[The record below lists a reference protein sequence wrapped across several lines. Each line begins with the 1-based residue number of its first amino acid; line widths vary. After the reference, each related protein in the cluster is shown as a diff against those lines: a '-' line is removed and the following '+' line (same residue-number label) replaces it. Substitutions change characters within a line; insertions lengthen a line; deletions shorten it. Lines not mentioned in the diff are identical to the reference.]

1 MLNINY
7 NPDVLTC
14 LANLSNDEVF
24 TPPDLVNQMLDM
36 LPAELWTNKEA
47 KFLDPVTKSGVFLR
61 EITKRLIKGLEAEIP
76 DLQTRLNHILTKQV
90 YGIAITELTSLL
102 ARRSVYCAKRANH
115 AEYSMCTEFEAGEK
129 GEQGNIRFERIAHTW
144 TNGKCSYCGASQEVY
159 DRADALETH
168 AYQFIH
174 CDDPK
179 TLFEDNMKF
188 DVIIGNPPYQ
198 LSDGGNGASASP
210 IYQRFVE
217 QAKKLNPRYLSMII
231 PSRWFA
237 GGKGLDD
244 FRVAMLND
252 SSISKLVDY
261 PNAKEC
267 FPNNSIGGG
276 VCYFL
281 RDLAHKDKCEVVNV
295 LNGQENSKL
304 RKLNQFDVFVRYN
317 QAISIIQKIR
327 QNEKTSLQTIVS
339 SRNPFG
345 FSSKD
350 RGEKSAF
357 KNAVMLFTSQG
368 RFYVNAVSVLKGNE
382 LVKKHKVMISK
393 VTGEHAGEPDK
404 GGMFKVLSRTELL
417 SIDEICTDSYLC
429 IGSFDGESEAKNLLH
444 YLATRFVRFLLLQA
458 VTSINLSADKF
469 AFIPMQNFNEPWTD
483 EKLYAKYGLSLDE
496 IAFIESMIRPMD
508 LAVVANDAIND
519 AVEVDDE

>member
-1 MLNINY
+1 MYTNAREVNAML
-7 NPDVLTC
+7 
-14 LANLSNDEVF
+14 
-24 TPPDLVNQMLDM
+24 DLVKFETERIESRFLE
-36 LPAELWTNKEA
+36 PACGTGN
-47 KFLDPVTKSGVFLR
+47 FLVEILRRKLVVVEDKYKKSQHEYERNAVTAISSIYGIDILADNVLVC
-61 EITKRLIKGLEAEIP
+61 
-76 DLQTRLNHILTKQV
+76 QTRLFDLFNAQYSALYKNNCKDACRASVRTIL
-90 YGIAITELTSLL
+90 
-102 ARRSVYCAKRANH
+102 H
-115 AEYSMCTEFEAGEK
+115 H
-129 GEQGNIRFERIAHTW
+129 NILH
-144 TNGKCSYCGASQEVY
+144 G
-159 DRADALETH
+159 DAL
-168 AYQFIH
+168 
-174 CDDPK
+174 
-179 TLFEDNMKF
+179 TLHTVGENPHPIVFADNMKF